1 MNRLSELRNERKL
14 KQSELAELIGST
26 QQTISAYERDVYTQK
41 DSALEKKLA
50 EFFSCSLDYLRGL
63 SDIRDSKKLL
73 EDSILLKDEF
83 VKLGIINED
92 EDISDELLAY
102 FRDLIK
108 LNKPFLANF
117 SKQNINNK
125 ENSDTNKD
133 SNK

>member
-1 MNRLSELRNERKL
+1 M
-14 KQSELAELIGST
+14 
-26 QQTISAYERDVYTQK
+26 
-41 DSALEKKLA
+41 A

-63 SDIRDSKKLL
+63 SDIRDSEKLL

-102 FRDLIK
+102 FRDHIK
-108 LNKPFLANF
+108 INKPFLANF
-117 SKQNINNK
+117 TKQNINNK